1 MPLLALALARGAALV
16 ATVRENGSVRVEI
29 VQFSDQLTG
38 FCSRKRNG
46 TRCAKVRCMIDRR
59 LTLLRIS
66 LVFAVAAG
74 IAVVAFAYFE
84 LRPRI
89 QTLSKEREDYKL
101 SSEQNRARAMKAET
115 YGRELAERLAQS
127 QVEAEDALKASQ
139 RAADQNA
146 RLLIDLEEARAALH
160 TAKQELARWNATG
173 ASPEQVASFA
183 RENKALVA
191 QLSALQS
198 KHDRLA
204 REYANLQS
212 ILKIPSDPEAIP
224 QLPPMQGSVLI
235 VDPKWNFVV
244 LDIGETNGLLR
255 NGILMISRDGKLI
268 GKVKVRRVETE
279 RSIAD
284 ILPGWRVSEVR
295 EGDQVMN

>member
-1 MPLLALALARGAALV
+1 L
-16 ATVRENGSVRVEI
+16 RENGAVRVEI
-29 VQFSDQLTG
+29 IQSSDPLTG
-38 FCSRKRNG
+38 FRSRKRNG
-46 TRCAKVRCMIDRR
+46 TQHAEVGCMIDRR
-59 LTLLRIS
+59 FTLLRIS
-66 LVFAVAAG
+66 LAFAVAAG
-74 IAVVAFAYFE
+74 IAVVVFAHFE

-89 QTLSKEREDYKL
+89 QKLSKEREEFKA

-115 YGRELAERLAQS
+115 YARELSKRLAES
-127 QVEAEDALKASQ
+127 EAEAQGALKASQ

-160 TAKQELARWNATG
+160 SAKQELARWNATG

-183 RENKALVA
+183 RENKALVT
-191 QLSALQS
+191 QISALQS

-204 REYANLQS
+204 RDYANLER
-212 ILKIPSDPEAIP
+212 ILKIPFDPDAIP
-224 QLPPMQGSVLI
+224 QLPPMQGSVLV

-244 LDIGETNGLLR
+244 LDIGETNGLLK
-255 NGILMISRDGKLI
+255 NGVLMISREGKLI

>member
-1 MPLLALALARGAALV
+1 
-16 ATVRENGSVRVEI
+16 
-29 VQFSDQLTG
+29 
-38 FCSRKRNG
+38 
-46 TRCAKVRCMIDRR
+46 MIDRR

-74 IAVVAFAYFE
+74 IGVVAFAYFE

-89 QTLSKEREDYKL
+89 QTLSKEREEFKM

-115 YGRELAERLAQS
+115 YARELSERLAQS
-127 QVEAEDALKASQ
+127 QVEAEAALKASQ

-160 TAKQELARWNATG
+160 TVKQELARWNATG
-173 ASPEQVASFA
+173 ASPDKVASFA
-183 RENKALVA
+183 RENRALVA

-198 KHDRLA
+198 KHDQLA

-224 QLPPMQGSVLI
+224 QLPSMQGSVLV

-244 LDIGETNGLLR
+244 LNLGETNGLLR
-255 NGILMISRDGKLI
+255 KGVLIISRDGKLI
-268 GKVKVRRVETE
+268 GKVKVRRVDTE